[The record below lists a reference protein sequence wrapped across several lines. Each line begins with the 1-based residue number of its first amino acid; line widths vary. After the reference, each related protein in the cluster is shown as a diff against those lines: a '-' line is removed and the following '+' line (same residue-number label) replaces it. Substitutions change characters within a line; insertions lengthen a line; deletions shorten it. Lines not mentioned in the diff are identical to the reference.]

1 MSEKLTRTQQKNL
14 ERLGGVN
21 PADESFS
28 RRQFVTQVG
37 GTGRWPAGRSAAGS
51 CSATPGA
58 WKASSRRPR
67 SGSRTTRS
75 TSRRAGPSLVVVR
88 SSPPGRGLRHASEE
102 ELPARE
108 EQAFRMVKA
117 ALEAM
122 GGEGVAKFI
131 TKGDV
136 VVIKPNVAFDKN
148 PDLAATT
155 QPDTVAAV
163 VKLCLGAG
171 ARKVIVADN
180 PINNPESCF
189 FKTKVGDAA
198 LRAGAELMLPKDSY
212 FEQLYVGGE
221 TITNTWRMFYR
232 PFREA
237 TKVIGVSPVKDH
249 NLCKATVTMKNW
261 YGLLG
266 NPRNQFHQNI
276 HGIISDFALMMK
288 PTLVIADGRK
298 LLMRNGPT
306 GGSLNDVKKG
316 DTIVVGTDHTAVD
329 SWCVTRLLEKK
340 RHEIIYL
347 DKVIAAAASARTGGP
362 SGPRR
367 SRYDV
372 LREDGPW
379 LDVLVPK
386 HECGPSRSRCR
397 HRRGCS
403 TRARRVRV
411 RIPLDSNNP
420 ERLEIREQS
429 APSPGRIDRPPH
441 DEGERSMTS
450 AVS

>member
-1 MSEKLTRTQQKNL
+1 MSGEKLTKTQQRNL

-21 PADESFS
+21 PADEHFS
-28 RRQFVTQVG
+28 RRQFLTQAGGTAAIIGGVVG
-37 GTGRWPAGRSAAGS
+37 GGLLLRDHWGMEGVKPPPPVRLKDYSVTLP
-51 CSATPGA
+51 P
-58 WKASSRRPR
+58 SRPNLVIV
-67 SGSRTTRS
+67 RS
-75 TSRRAGPSLVVVR
+75 TEKLGDRFASKDEEFAARRD
-88 SSPPGRGLRHASEE
+88 
-102 ELPARE
+102 
-108 EQAFRMVKA
+108 QALTMVKR
-117 ALEAM
+117 ALDEM
-122 GGEGVAKFI
+122 GGVDRFI

-163 VKLCLGAG
+163 VRLCLGAG

-189 FKTKVGDAA
+189 FKTKVGEAA
-198 LRAGAELMLPKDSY
+198 QQAGAEVMMPQESY
-212 FEQLYVGGE
+212 FEDLYVGGE

-266 NPRNQFHQNI
+266 NPRNQFHQDI

-288 PTLVIADGRK
+288 PTFVIADGRK

-306 GGSLNDVKKG
+306 GGSLNDVKRG
-316 DTIVVGTDHTAVD
+316 DAIVVGTDCTAVD
-329 SWCVTRLLEKK
+329 SWCVTRLLEKQ

-347 DKVIAAAASARTGGP
+347 DKVIA
-362 SGPRR
+362 
-367 SRYDV
+367 
-372 LREDGPW
+372 
-379 LDVLVPK
+379 
-386 HECGPSRSRCR
+386 
-397 HRRGCS
+397 RG
-403 TRARRVRV
+403 
-411 RIPLDSNNP
+411 LGKDW
-420 ERLEIREQS
+420 
-429 APSPGRIDRPPH
+429 RPQWTK
-441 DEGERSMTS
+441 R
-450 AVS
+450 

>member
-1 MSEKLTRTQQKNL
+1 MGEKLTRTQQKNL

-21 PADESFS
+21 PADDSYS
-28 RRQFVTQVG
+28 RRQFLTQVG
-37 GTGRWPAGRSAAGS
+37 ATAGLAGAALGGGYLLKDQWGMEGVKPPAPVRLKDYSVQLGPSRPNLVIVRSAPVEAG
-51 CSATPGA
+51 AMGEA
-58 WKASSRRPR
+58 
-67 SGSRTTRS
+67 
-75 TSRRAGPSLVVVR
+75 
-88 SSPPGRGLRHASEE
+88 
-102 ELPARE
+102 ELLLARE
-108 EQAFRMVKA
+108 EQALKMVKR
-117 ALEAM
+117 ALDEM
-122 GGEGVAKFI
+122 GGVEKFI
-131 TKGDV
+131 TRGDV
-136 VVIKPNVAFDKN
+136 VVVKPNVAFDKN

-155 QPDTVAAV
+155 QPDTVSAV

-189 FKTKVGDAA
+189 FKTRVGDAA
-198 LRAGAELMLPKDSY
+198 LRAGAELMMPQDSY
-212 FEQLYVGGE
+212 FEQFYVGGE

-288 PTLVIADGRK
+288 PTFVIADGRK

-306 GGSLNDVKKG
+306 GGSLNDVKRS
-316 DTIVVGTDHTAVD
+316 DAIVVGTDCTSVD

-347 DKVIAAAASARTGGP
+347 DKVIA
-362 SGPRR
+362 
-367 SRYDV
+367 
-372 LREDGPW
+372 
-379 LDVLVPK
+379 
-386 HECGPSRSRCR
+386 
-397 HRRGCS
+397 RG
-403 TRARRVRV
+403 
-411 RIPLDSNNP
+411 LGKDW
-420 ERLEIREQS
+420 
-429 APSPGRIDRPPH
+429 RPQW
-441 DEGERSMTS
+441 TS
-450 AVS
+450 EVTA

>member
-1 MSEKLTRTQQKNL
+1 MSEKLTRTQIKNL

-21 PADESFS
+21 PADASFS
-28 RRQFVTQVG
+28 RRQFLTQVG
-37 GTGRWPAGRSAAGS
+37 GTGLVIGGAAAAGLLVKDQWGMEGVKPPPPVRLKDYS
-51 CSATPGA
+51 VALATG
-58 WKASSRRPR
+58 RPNV
-67 SGSRTTRS
+67 
-75 TSRRAGPSLVVVR
+75 VVVR
-88 SSPPGRGLRHASEE
+88 SSPVRSDTFASRDE
-102 ELPARE
+102 ELQARE
-108 EQAFRMVKA
+108 DQAMRMIKA
-117 ALEAM
+117 AMEVM
-122 GGEGVAKFI
+122 GGPQGLAQFI

-189 FKTKVGDAA
+189 FKTKVGEAA
-198 LRAGAELMLPKDSY
+198 VRAGAELMLPKESY

-221 TITNTWRMFYR
+221 TITHTWKMFYR

-237 TKVIGVSPVKDH
+237 TKVIGISPVKDH

-306 GGSLNDVKKG
+306 GGSLNDVKRG
-316 DTIVVGTDHTAVD
+316 DTIVVGTDHTSVD
-329 SWCVTRLLEKK
+329 SWCVSKLLDKN
-340 RHEIIYL
+340 RSDILYL
-347 DKVIAAAASARTGGP
+347 DKVI
-362 SGPRR
+362 
-367 SRYDV
+367 
-372 LREDGPW
+372 
-379 LDVLVPK
+379 
-386 HECGPSRSRCR
+386 
-397 HRRGCS
+397 RRGLGKDWDRQF
-403 TRARRVRV
+403 TH
-411 RIPLDSNNP
+411 
-420 ERLEIREQS
+420 EI
-429 APSPGRIDRPPH
+429 
-441 DEGERSMTS
+441 T
-450 AVS
+450 V

>member
-21 PADESFS
+21 PADEHFS
-28 RRQFVTQVG
+28 RRQLITNVG
-37 GTGRWPAGRSAAGS
+37 VFGGLAAGTAAAGLWLRDRWGMEGVKPPPPVRLKS
-51 CSATPGA
+51 YAVEALP
-58 WKASSRRPR
+58 SR
-67 SGSRTTRS
+67 
-75 TSRRAGPSLVVVR
+75 PSMVVVR
-88 SSPPGRGLRHASEE
+88 SQPVESAGFTSKDE
-102 ELPARE
+102 ELAARE
-108 EQAFRMVKA
+108 AQAFKMVKA
-117 ALEAM
+117 ALDAM
-122 GGEGVAKFI
+122 GGVNHFI

-155 QPDTVAAV
+155 QPDTLAAV
-163 VKLCLGAG
+163 VRLCLGAG

-198 LRAGAELMLPKDSY
+198 LRAGAELMLPKESY
-212 FEQLYVGGE
+212 FEDLYIGGE
-221 TITNTWRMFYR
+221 TIKNTWRMFYR

-266 NPRNQFHQNI
+266 NPRNQFHQDI

-298 LLMRNGPT
+298 LLMQHGPT

-316 DTIVVGTDHTAVD
+316 DAIVVGTDHTAVD
-329 SWCVTRLLEKK
+329 SWCVTRLLEKQ
-340 RHEIIYL
+340 RHEIVYL
-347 DKVIAAAASARTGGP
+347 DKVIA
-362 SGPRR
+362 
-367 SRYDV
+367 
-372 LREDGPW
+372 
-379 LDVLVPK
+379 
-386 HECGPSRSRCR
+386 
-397 HRRGCS
+397 RGLG
-403 TRARRVRV
+403 A
-411 RIPLDSNNP
+411 DW
-420 ERLEIREQS
+420 
-429 APSPGRIDRPPH
+429 RPQWT
-441 DEGERSMTS
+441 EEVT
-450 AVS
+450 V